1 VRVKEC
7 EAQTLRL
14 RGRIFFDPAFD
25 PYASVRDESS
35 SPFFFADTPPAVAPP
50 PFPTRNES
58 HAHYLYR

>member
-35 SPFFFADTPPAVAPP
+35 SPFFFADTPPAVAPSSLP
-50 PFPTRNES
+50 YPQ
-58 HAHYLYR
+58 